1 MSIQHFRVALIPF
14 FAAFCLPVFAHPE
27 TLVKVKD
34 AEDQLGAR
42 VGYIELDLNS
52 GKILESFRPE
62 ERFPMMST
70 FKVLLCGAVLSR
82 VDAGQ
87 EQLGR
92 RIHYSQNDLVEYS
105 PVTEKHLTDGMTV
118 RELCSHYS
126 QNDLVEY
133 SPVTE
138 KHLTDGMT
146 VRELCSAAITMS
158 DNTAANLLLTTIGGP
173 KELTAFLHN
182 MGDHVTRLDRWE
194 PELNE
199 AIPNDERDTT
209 MPAAMATTL
218 RKLLTGELLTLA
230 SRQQLIDWMEADKV
244 AGPLLRSALPAGWF
258 IADKS
263 GAGERGSR
271 GIIAALGPDGKPS
284 RIVVIYTT
292 GSQATM
298 DERNRQIAEIGASLI
313 KHW

>member
-118 RELCSHYS
+118 RELCS
-126 QNDLVEY
+126 
-133 SPVTE
+133 
-138 KHLTDGMT
+138 
-146 VRELCSAAITMS
+146 AAITMS

-199 AIPNDERDTT
+199 AIPNGTV
-209 MPAAMATTL
+209 AKLAMRQPFVLFKGLTFQKLCLPGAFRPGDHHNKML
-218 RKLLTGELLTLA
+218 RPGLCVVHA
-230 SRQQLIDWMEADKV
+230 SPQYL
-244 AGPLLRSALPAGWF
+244 
-258 IADKS
+258 
-263 GAGERGSR
+263 
-271 GIIAALGPDGKPS
+271 
-284 RIVVIYTT
+284 
-292 GSQATM
+292 
-298 DERNRQIAEIGASLI
+298 
-313 KHW
+313 

>member
-1 MSIQHFRVALIPF
+1 
-14 FAAFCLPVFAHPE
+14 
-27 TLVKVKD
+27 
-34 AEDQLGAR
+34 
-42 VGYIELDLNS
+42 
-52 GKILESFRPE
+52 
-62 ERFPMMST
+62 MST

-118 RELCSHYS
+118 RELCS
-126 QNDLVEY
+126 
-133 SPVTE
+133 
-138 KHLTDGMT
+138 
-146 VRELCSAAITMS
+146 AAITMS
-158 DNTAANLLLTTIGGP
+158 DNTAANLLTTIGGP

-284 RIVVIYTT
+284 RIVVTRR
-292 GSQATM
+292 GV
-298 DERNRQIAEIGASLI
+298 RQLWMNEIDRSLR
-313 KHW
+313 

>member
-70 FKVLLCGAVLSR
+70 RVGYIELDLNSGKILESFRPEERFPMMSTFKVLLCGAVLSR

-92 RIHYSQNDLVEYS
+92 RI
-105 PVTEKHLTDGMTV
+105 
-118 RELCSHYS
+118 HYS